1 MKVSRLL
8 NFIDKTN
15 ERIGKSV
22 SFFVLA
28 IMGVIIYDVAMRYLL
43 VKPQSWAPE
52 VSEFLF
58 GALFILGG
66 GYTLLKGGH
75 VRMDAV
81 YSHFSTRFKAILD
94 LATSIFFFLS
104 CGVLLWGGWL
114 MGWRSFL
121 LRETTSSAF
130 APPLFPMKLLLPVG
144 AGLLILQ
151 GLAKFIRDLRVA
163 CAKGKASEH

>member
-1 MKVSRLL
+1 MKVLRLL
-8 NFIDKTN
+8 SFVDRAN
-15 ERIGKSV
+15 ERIGKGA

-28 IMGVIIYDVAMRYLL
+28 IMGVVIYDVLMRYFLT
-43 VKPQSWAPE
+43 KPQSWAPE
-52 VSEFLF
+52 VSEFFF

-75 VRMDAV
+75 VRMDAI
-81 YSHFSTRFKAILD
+81 YSHLSPKFKAILD

-114 MGWRSFL
+114 MGWHSFL

-151 GLAKFIRDLRVA
+151 GVAKFIRDLRVA
-163 CAKGKASEH
+163 CAKGKANEH